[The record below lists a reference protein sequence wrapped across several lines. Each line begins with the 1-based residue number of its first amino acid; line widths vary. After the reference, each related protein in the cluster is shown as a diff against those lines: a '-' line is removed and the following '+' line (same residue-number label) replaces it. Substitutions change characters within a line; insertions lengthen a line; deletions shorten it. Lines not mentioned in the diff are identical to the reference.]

1 MEQFEELIEEYIAE
15 EGASLREF
23 NEECSRLL
31 EGKSISIFDPKPYQV
46 RVWVGTRVGAAWCCE
61 MDGRLAAR
69 FLPPPIVASCNP
81 WLMHCTTPTTGIHG
95 HDNVIDGLQGFPQ
108 GHGAKGVEGRRR
120 EQGTRQ

>member
-46 RVWVGTRVGAAWCCE
+46 RVCG
-61 MDGRLAAR
+61 
-69 FLPPPIVASCNP
+69 
-81 WLMHCTTPTTGIHG
+81 
-95 HDNVIDGLQGFPQ
+95 
-108 GHGAKGVEGRRR
+108 GVR
-120 EQGTRQ
+120 E